1 MRRVEIAVIIALFAG
16 LGCGMM
22 STGSESDIER
32 KPTRTVDGLVH
43 VQIDAPGVL
52 FLRHDHRIG
61 SYDALQIKPAWISYK
76 RGSRRLATDMEE
88 EFKQQLVQSLAELA
102 RAAAIPLVDSPGACV
117 MAIEVGLLHLD
128 LERSSYSES
137 MGRLTLAMEFRD
149 SESGDPLL
157 RYATRNRIENPG
169 EGVTRRR
176 QLRES
181 FKAMLDRMNLSV
193 SLRGAGLA
201 DDEIR
206 PPCQGTLAQRGRQA
220 REAAGQR

>member
-1 MRRVEIAVIIALFAG
+1 
-16 LGCGMM
+16 
-22 STGSESDIER
+22 
-32 KPTRTVDGLVH
+32 

-61 SYDALQIKPAWISYK
+61 SYDALQIKPAWVSYK
-76 RGSRRLATDMEE
+76 RGSRRLPAAMEE
-88 EFKQQLVQSLAELA
+88 EFKLQLEQSLAELA
-102 RAAAIPLVDSPGACV
+102 SAAAIPLVDSPGACV

-149 SESGDPLL
+149 SESGEALL

-181 FKAMLDRMNLSV
+181 FNAMLERMDLSV

-220 REAAGQR
+220 REAAGLR

>member
-32 KPTRTVDGLVH
+32 KPARTVDGLVH